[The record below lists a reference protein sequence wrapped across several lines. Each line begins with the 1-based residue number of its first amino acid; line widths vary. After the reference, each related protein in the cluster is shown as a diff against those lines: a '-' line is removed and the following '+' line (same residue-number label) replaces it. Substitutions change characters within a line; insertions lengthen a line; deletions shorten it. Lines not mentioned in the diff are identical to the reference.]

1 MTLLRKDSW
10 KPEPGFLQTPGSCTL
25 AFRDFALH
33 PILLIDLR
41 HKDDYVPSPVSSS
54 TESVNLGV
62 VCPGNPAQEA
72 QSQMFQVGRR
82 ETLCSSTRDE

>member
-1 MTLLRKDSW
+1 MTLLGKGSW
-10 KPEPGFLQTPGSCTL
+10 KPEPSFLQTPGSRTL

-41 HKDDYVPSPVSSS
+41 LKGDYVPSPVSSS

-72 QSQMFQVGRR
+72 QSQKVSGGKERNSMQ
-82 ETLCSSTRDE
+82 